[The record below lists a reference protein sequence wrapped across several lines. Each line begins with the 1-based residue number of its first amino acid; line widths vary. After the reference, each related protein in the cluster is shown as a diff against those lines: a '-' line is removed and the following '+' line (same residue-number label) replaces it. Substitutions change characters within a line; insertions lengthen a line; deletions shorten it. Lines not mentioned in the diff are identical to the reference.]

1 MQKNNKLKNIVD
13 IKTIIKWSGTLLT
26 LFLFYYLL
34 QKQNWETIWS
44 TFQLLSLQIV
54 LIVWVLFVIRIIINS
69 FRWYILLRI
78 AEIPIPFIDSLK
90 LFFLGMFISNFL
102 PSTIGGDGIRFL
114 ALLKFE
120 KDRSLA
126 LSSIIIDR
134 LVNVIAMISLLPV
147 SLFVYYE
154 NQIFVSDMK
163 VIEASFL
170 TGLLDKL
177 NNWKI
182 SGRKWI
188 KKNEFW
194 LQYPKPLMSSVLV
207 SWVALFIYFYGVW
220 LIARNLGMS
229 IKYYQVMG
237 ITVITYLVT
246 LLPISV
252 NGYGV
257 REVTITTLYT
267 FLGYPMEAA
276 ISLAIITRL
285 IYLSTTLIGAF
296 WLPEN
301 LSYLGKKIP
310 EIA

>member
-1 MQKNNKLKNIVD
+1 MHKNNKLKYKVNLR
-13 IKTIIKWSGTLLT
+13 TIIKWSGTILT
-26 LFLFYYLL
+26 LFLFCYLF

-54 LIVWVLFVIRIIINS
+54 LIVWVLFIFRIIVNS
-69 FRWYILLRI
+69 LRWYILLGI
-78 AEIPIPFIDSLK
+78 AEIPIPYIDSLK
-90 LFFLGMFISNFL
+90 LVFLGMFISNFL

-134 LVNVIAMISLLPV
+134 LVNVLAMISLLPM

-154 NQIFVSDMK
+154 NIMFTFDTK
-163 VIEASFL
+163 VIEASL
-170 TGLLDKL
+170 ISGSLERL
-177 NNWKI
+177 NNWKS

-188 KKNEFW
+188 NKNKFW
-194 LQYPKPLMSSVLV
+194 LQNPKALISSILV
-207 SWVALFIYFYGVW
+207 SWIALFIYFFGVW
-220 LIARNLGMS
+220 LIARDLGMS
-229 IKYYQVMG
+229 IKYYQVLG
-237 ITVITYLVT
+237 ITVFTYLVT

-252 NGYGV
+252 NGYGI

-301 LSYLGKKIP
+301 IAYLGKKIP
-310 EIA
+310 EIN

>member
-1 MQKNNKLKNIVD
+1 MQKNNKLKNVVD
-13 IKTIIKWSGTLLT
+13 LKAIIKWSGTLLT
-26 LFLFYYLL
+26 LFLFLYLL

-44 TFQLLSLQIV
+44 TFQSLSLQIV
-54 LIVWVLFVIRIIINS
+54 LIVWVLFIIRIIINS
-69 FRWYILLRI
+69 FRWHILLRI

-147 SLFVYYE
+147 SLFIYYE
-154 NQIFVSDMK
+154 NPMFAYNTK
-163 VIEASFL
+163 VIEASL
-170 TGLLDKL
+170 LAGLSDKF
-177 NNWKI
+177 NNWRI

-188 KKNEFW
+188 KKNKFW
-194 LQYPKPLMSSVLV
+194 LQSSRALMSSVFV
-207 SWVALFIYFYGVW
+207 SWIALLIYFYGVW

-229 IKYYQVMG
+229 IKYYQVIG
-237 ITVITYLVT
+237 ITVITYLVS
-246 LLPISV
+246 LLPISI

-285 IYLSTTLIGAF
+285 IYLSTTLVGAF